1 MSKVAQDMLT
11 NCYLLG
17 FETIPSEKGSL
28 DPQRGYTCLNLAY
41 YYDSLETRD
50 YMVREVIRIIQAKGL
65 VYYRTGSGTSVI
77 IVSSS
82 DKIVFQF
89 NFIEIN

>member
-17 FETIPSEKGSL
+17 FKTIPSEKGSL
-28 DPQRGYTCLNLAY
+28 DPQRSYTCLNLAY
-41 YYDSLETRD
+41 YFDSLKTRD
-50 YMVREVIRIIQAKGL
+50 YIINEIIKMIETKGL
-65 VYYRTGSGTSVI
+65 AYYKVTSGASMI

-89 NFIEIN
+89 NFVKLN